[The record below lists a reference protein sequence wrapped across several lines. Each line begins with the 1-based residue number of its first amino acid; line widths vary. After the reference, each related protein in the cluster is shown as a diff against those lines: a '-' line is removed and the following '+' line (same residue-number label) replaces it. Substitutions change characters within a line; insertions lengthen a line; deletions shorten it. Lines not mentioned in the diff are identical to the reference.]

1 MMRKADIVII
11 GGGIIGCATAYFLSR
26 EGRGGNI
33 VVLEADT
40 SYGRA
45 TTPQAAGGVRRLFS
59 RPENIRMSCDSLA
72 FYADCAEHLSVDKE
86 PVDIQFRRQGYL
98 FTVTADG
105 AETLSR
111 NAKLQEDEGVT
122 IEVMDTAELKTR
134 FPSIGCDDVAL
145 ACHSPED
152 GWIDPYAALRA
163 FRHKAQSRG
172 VRFME
177 GRVVGLTGDGR
188 RLKHAELENGEEILS
203 DYFINAAGPWASE
216 IAGLIGASLPIVP
229 MCRVQHFWLCDQPIE
244 PLPLVKDETGMFF
257 RPEGKGFAGGCPSR
271 DVEPGW
277 IWDVDRGFFADYFE
291 ETVWP
296 LIATRLPK
304 FERIK
309 LQSTWGGHYAQN
321 TLDGNMIIG
330 PFSSDYDNIVTASGF
345 SGHGVM
351 HAPAVGRALAELI
364 LDGSYQSIDLTRLGY
379 DRVREDQPYPE
390 IGIT

>member
-1 MMRKADIVII
+1 
-11 GGGIIGCATAYFLSR
+11 
-26 EGRGGNI
+26 
-33 VVLEADT
+33 
-40 SYGRA
+40 
-45 TTPQAAGGVRRLFS
+45 
-59 RPENIRMSCDSLA
+59 MSCDSLA
-72 FYADCAEHLSVDKE
+72 FYADCAEHLAVDEE

-98 FTVTADG
+98 FNVMADG

-111 NAKLQEDEGVT
+111 NAKLQASEGVPV
-122 IEVMDTAELKTR
+122 EVMDAAELKAR

-163 FRHKAQSRG
+163 FRRKAQSQG
-172 VRFME
+172 VRFKE
-177 GRVVGLTGDGR
+177 GRVVDLTGDGR
-188 RLKHAELENGEEILS
+188 RLKYAKLESGEEILA
-203 DYFINAAGPWASE
+203 DYFVNTAGPWANE
-216 IAGLIGASLPIVP
+216 IAGLIGTSLPIVP
-229 MCRVQHFWLCDQPIE
+229 MCRVQHYWLCDQPIE

-257 RPEGKGFAGGCPSR
+257 RPEGEGFAGGCPSR

-277 IWDVDRGFFADYFE
+277 IWDVDRGFFANYFE

-330 PFSSDYDNIVTASGF
+330 PFSSDYGNIVTASGF
-345 SGHGVM
+345 SGHGIM

-364 LDGSYQSIDLTRLGY
+364 LDGSYQSIDLSRLGY
-379 DRVREDQPYPE
+379 GRVRENRPYPE